1 MQTVVAITTGSTSDG
16 SIASRDPATNE
27 ILVNTTIGG
36 IQSMPDVAS
45 APDGRAVVVWSGAGN
60 GDSDGVFMQRF
71 PPMDDVPLP
80 NGSTSQ
86 EVRVNQFA
94 RGQQAYAA
102 VAMADD
108 GSFVVTW
115 SSRHQDGS
123 GWGVYYRIFNA
134 DGTPRTDERLASS
147 SSINSQFRSRVGMD
161 AQGNFAIAWSGFNA
175 ASSWDVYFRRF
186 DRLGQ
191 PRGPEQQVNT
201 RSAGHQRDPDLAMA
215 ADGRFI
221 ISWTSGNPN
230 ASGSSAAA
238 AGMCM
243 LAYTTQWFST
253 LG

>member
-1 MQTVVAITTGSTSDG
+1 
-16 SIASRDPATNE
+16 
-27 ILVNTTIGG
+27 
-36 IQSMPDVAS
+36 
-45 APDGRAVVVWSGAGN
+45 
-60 GDSDGVFMQRF
+60 
-71 PPMDDVPLP
+71 
-80 NGSTSQ
+80 
-86 EVRVNQFA
+86 
-94 RGQQAYAA
+94 
-102 VAMADD
+102 MADD

-243 LAYTTQWFST
+243 LAYTTPMVFNSRMKLLWTVPMDPIPVTKPIRPWRWVRDRSSWEVGAAVGCLIEAHLGRQSSNRST
-253 LG
+253 SSLHATHFHHDS